1 MSQKTI
7 VFWAMNL
14 IITIWAVP
22 IHRINKFLP
31 KFNAQQVTH
40 FPLPSLPIQYLVSL
54 GCLSVSL
61 FKRML
66 LSTQVQTLTV
76 LLGLG
81 WINGAFALTIYM
93 ASSQRMVFDEKQGK
107 LVPWKPTYQEF
118 ARNPESYPE
127 FEATMNYETGQLEVT
142 PKKEAEKNP
151 DRQIMTHMVQ
161 QGFFLPA
168 WNSFVIDGTLWGM
181 C

>member
-1 MSQKTI
+1 M
-7 VFWAMNL
+7 
-14 IITIWAVP
+14 
-22 IHRINKFLP
+22 
-31 KFNAQQVTH
+31 
-40 FPLPSLPIQYLVSL
+40 
-54 GCLSVSL
+54 
-61 FKRML
+61 
-66 LSTQVQTLTV
+66 QTLTV

-151 DRQIMTHMVQ
+151 DRQIMTHMAQ

-168 WNSFVIDGTLWGM
+168 WNSFVIDGTL
-181 C
+181 

>member
-1 MSQKTI
+1 M
-7 VFWAMNL
+7 L
-14 IITIWAVP
+14 
-22 IHRINKFLP
+22 KFS
-31 KFNAQQVTH
+31 AQQVTH

-76 LLGLG
+76 FLGLG
-81 WINGAFALTIYM
+81 WINGAFALTIHM
-93 ASSQRMVFDEKQGK
+93 ASSQTMVFDEKLGK

-151 DRQIMTHMVQ
+151 DRQIMTDMVQ

-168 WNSFVIDGTLWGM
+168 WNSFVIDGTL
-181 C
+181 

>member
-1 MSQKTI
+1 M
-7 VFWAMNL
+7 
-14 IITIWAVP
+14 
-22 IHRINKFLP
+22 HNKS
-31 KFNAQQVTH
+31 TH

-61 FKRML
+61 FKRTL

-76 LLGLG
+76 FLGFG
-81 WINGAFALTIYM
+81 WINGAFALTIRM
-93 ASSQRMVFDEKQGK
+93 ASSQRMVFDEKLGK

-151 DRQIMTHMVQ
+151 DRQIMTDMVQ
-161 QGFFLPA
+161 QGFLLPA
-168 WNSFVIDGTLWGM
+168 WNSFFIDGTL
-181 C
+181 

>member
-1 MSQKTI
+1 
-7 VFWAMNL
+7 
-14 IITIWAVP
+14 
-22 IHRINKFLP
+22 
-31 KFNAQQVTH
+31 
-40 FPLPSLPIQYLVSL
+40 
-54 GCLSVSL
+54 
-61 FKRML
+61 ML

-76 LLGLG
+76 FLGFG
-81 WINGAFALTIYM
+81 WINGAFALTIRM
-93 ASSQRMVFDEKQGK
+93 ASSQRMVFDEKLGK

-151 DRQIMTHMVQ
+151 DRQIMTDMVQ

-168 WNSFVIDGTLWGM
+168 WNSFVIDGTL
-181 C
+181 